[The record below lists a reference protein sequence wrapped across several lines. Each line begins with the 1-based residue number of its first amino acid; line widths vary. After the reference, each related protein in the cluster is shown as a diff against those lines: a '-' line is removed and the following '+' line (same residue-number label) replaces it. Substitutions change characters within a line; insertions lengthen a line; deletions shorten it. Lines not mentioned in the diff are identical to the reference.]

1 MTIRTVCG
9 PPGAGKTTY
18 VAHHAGPED
27 LVVDLDEI
35 RSRYP
40 DRETAAS
47 VRSLMERTARDYQ
60 RGDVWII
67 RTLADPQVRHEHAAR
82 VGADEVIVLA
92 TPAEEATRRAQE
104 RDGTTDLVE
113 PITRWWETYSPHEGD
128 TTITPDVGN
137 DSPDKE
143 NTVGQ
148 QNSQDHQSGQG
159 TTPPAQDDQQSGQS
173 APQGQQQ
180 GQQQSGQPGQQE
192 PDRGYPANTPLE
204 QMTVEQREAYWK
216 HHSRKWEGIATSRS
230 DYDQL
235 AEDARQWREHQ
246 RRALPADER
255 ARQDAVE
262 QARRDGE
269 AQARLALAPQLVRAE
284 FRAAA
289 PGVEEDKL
297 NSFLE
302 DLDLSKYL
310 KDDGTVDAARVQ
322 AKASLLP
329 STNPAPQR
337 QSFQGYSRPAGTTSV
352 AAGRDLFAARRGPKN
367 S

>member
-1 MTIRTVCG
+1 MTIRTICG
-9 PPGAGKTTY
+9 PPGAGKSTY
-18 VAHHAGPED
+18 VADHAGPED

-35 RSRYP
+35 RTRYS

-67 RTLADPQVRHEHAAR
+67 RTLADPADRHDHAAR

-113 PITRWWETYSPHEGD
+113 PITRWWETYSPHDGD

-148 QNSQDHQSGQG
+148 QNSQ
-159 TTPPAQDDQQSGQS
+159 AQQSGQQTGQGG
-173 APQGQQQ
+173 APANQQDP
-180 GQQQSGQPGQQE
+180 QQTQQQPGQQA
-192 PDRGYPANTPLE
+192 GQANTQETDKGFPADTPLVE
-204 QMTVEQREAYWK
+204 MNVEQREAYWK
-216 HHSRKWEGIATSRS
+216 HQARKHENTVKSRA
-230 DYDQL
+230 DYDAL
-235 AEDARQWREHQ
+235 AEKARQFDELQ
-246 RRALPADER
+246 RQQLPADER

-289 PGVEEDKL
+289 PRVEEDKL

-310 KDDGTVDAARVQ
+310 KDDGSVDSARVQ

-329 STNPAPQR
+329 STNPAPRR
-337 QSFQGYSRPAGTTSV
+337 QSFQGASRPAGTTSV
-352 AAGRDLFAARRGPKN
+352 TAGREMFAARRGPQN